1 MGIYFVVEGGVVLV
15 VFVEFE
21 FVVVVVLVMVILVV
35 VDVVVLVVV
44 FVELVVEIFEIV
56 VRGVEIVVIS
66 NFLVFKED
74 LFFFLFNEEFVGM
87 LGFGGFFG
95 LEVVKMFFD
104 WYLFY
109 FLYCIGLN

>member
-1 MGIYFVVEGGVVLV
+1 MVEGGVVLV

-35 VDVVVLVVV
+35 FDVVVLVVV
-44 FVELVVEIFEIV
+44 FVELVVEIFKIV

-74 LFFFLFNEEFVGM
+74 LFFFLFNEEFVDM
-87 LGFGGFFG
+87 IGFGGFFG

-104 WYLFY
+104 
-109 FLYCIGLN
+109 